1 MNLIDKAI
9 TLASYL
15 RQPEKRRLIKIA
27 KTFKGLKGIEI
38 GGPSNIFSIK
48 GAMPVYLFAEKVDGV
63 NFSNKT
69 IWEGKIKEGENYNY
83 YKNLFGFQ
91 YIAEGSDLSLLKD
104 NQFDFLLSSHSLEHI
119 ANPIKALNHWCRIL
133 KESGRLV
140 LILPDSSVTFDRK
153 RPITKLE
160 HLIEDYNND
169 VQEDDDTHYNEV
181 IDLHDMDLDK
191 ALGSRDILKERTIQ
205 NLSYRAVHHHVF
217 NFELIKDLLSYTG
230 FTVDFQQNFYPF
242 HLITLA
248 TKK

>member
-83 YKNLFGFQ
+83 YKNQKSG
-91 YIAEGSDLSLLKD
+91 LK
-104 NQFDFLLSSHSLEHI
+104 N
-119 ANPIKALNHWCRIL
+119 
-133 KESGRLV
+133 
-140 LILPDSSVTFDRK
+140 
-153 RPITKLE
+153 
-160 HLIEDYNND
+160 
-169 VQEDDDTHYNEV
+169 
-181 IDLHDMDLDK
+181 
-191 ALGSRDILKERTIQ
+191 LGKICSE
-205 NLSYRAVHHHVF
+205 
-217 NFELIKDLLSYTG
+217 
-230 FTVDFQQNFYPF
+230 
-242 HLITLA
+242 
-248 TKK
+248 

>member
-69 IWEGKIKEGENYNY
+69 IWEGKIKEGVNYNY

-119 ANPIKALNHWCRIL
+119 ANPIKALNHWRRVL

-160 HLIEDYNND
+160 HLIEDYNNN
-169 VQEDDDTHYNEV
+169 VEEDDDTHFNEV

-191 ALGSRDILKERTIQ
+191 ALGSREILKERTIQ

-230 FTVDFQQNFYPF
+230 FTVEFQQNFYPF

-248 TKK
+248 IKK

>member
-119 ANPIKALNHWCRIL
+119 ANPLKAIKEWLRIIKKDGYIIIVVPEKSLCFDHKRDYSNFSTLLEQYKKNVGEDDLSTL
-133 KESGRLV
+133 KEV
-140 LILPDSSVTFDRK
+140 LMN
-153 RPITKLE
+153 
-160 HLIEDYNND
+160 H
-169 VQEDDDTHYNEV
+169 
-181 IDLHDMDLDK
+181 DLSLDK
-191 ALGSRDILKERTIQ
+191 NAGTFLEFTKRCLDNFNNRCM
-205 NLSYRAVHHHVF
+205 HHYVYSD
-217 NFELIKDLLSYTG
+217 DLLLEICNYLNCLYIYHETRG
-230 FTVDFQQNFYPF
+230 INRWF
-242 HLITLA
+242 II
-248 TKK
+248 KKK